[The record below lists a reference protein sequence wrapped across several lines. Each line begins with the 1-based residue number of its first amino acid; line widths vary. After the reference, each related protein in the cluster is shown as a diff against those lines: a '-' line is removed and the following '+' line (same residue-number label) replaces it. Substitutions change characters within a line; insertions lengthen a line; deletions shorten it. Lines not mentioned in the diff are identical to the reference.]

1 MTKRTHMWNPI
12 RMDHR
17 SMRLQPIGQNKVL
30 TYEDKLARNAAL
42 PATPVDGM
50 VVGITSSQRLAI
62 YLDGVWVDEDGTVRA
77 FESVEDDEE
86 KQELMFAQRLLLN
99 SDAIKE
105 YGHLIESITETAKG
119 GISIKLV
126 SKQAAIKM
134 LGDFQQTWRPQ
145 EEDPKTP
152 GGLDPHMEVF
162 PDDPNDPRYD
172 ELLDA
177 LE

>member
-1 MTKRTHMWNPI
+1 MLRNVKVAGRIEFLLAQMKAKAILSVEDNLYRLIQI
-12 RMDHR
+12 RDFNI
-17 SMRLQPIGQNKVL
+17 S
-30 TYEDKLARNAAL
+30 KLFH
-42 PATPVDGM
+42 
-50 VVGITSSQRLAI
+50 
-62 YLDGVWVDEDGTVRA
+62 LDGVWVDEDGTVRA